1 MLFSVFLYFLTA
13 EDFVGRGINGHQ
25 LTVRIGGIQAFCLRI
40 QRQSGAE
47 RAGVRDGVLQLQR
60 CAINNPDHALLADAG
75 NVYRIGRVIGH
86 QLARLKRLHR
96 VATFAIV
103 QHQAPF
109 HLARFGVNRRHGT
122 VDGVTEPQRLGGVID
137 RGAKRLEIVM
147 NRLRHFQRDRIQTID
162 HAALIGFAAL

>member
-1 MLFSVFLYFLTA
+1 MLFSVILHFFTT
-13 EDFVGRGINGHQ
+13 EDFVGCRINGHQ
-25 LTVRIGGIQAFCLRI
+25 LAVRIGGIQAFCLRI
-40 QRQSGAE
+40 QGQTGAE
-47 RAGVRDGVLQLQR
+47 RAGVGDGVLQLQR
-60 CAINNPDHALLADAG
+60 CAINNPDHALLADTG
-75 NVYRIGRVIGH
+75 NVHRIGRVIGH

-96 VATFAIV
+96 VATLAIV

-109 HLARFGVNRRHGT
+109 HLARFGVNRRHGA